1 MWSSSSISVALVAI
15 LFYITFDWHQNQSF
29 VAIQGRQRRLTTAD
43 VETAN
48 PTESAWL
55 DSADPNEQPFPD
67 DNDDTNRDEQCR
79 KYLVNFLNGTTDAAD
94 ECQGFANAFKAANCQ
109 QDNKLDEGQ
118 ALWHSFLQVLGFIE
132 KRRHHTENGTIVDDD
147 VVMDDFYESFECCT
161 SIEDFYSKHCNHES
175 LDAMKL
181 FGITAA
187 LVICGVSKSLL
198 RLAGLHW
205 IPDAGA
211 CIIVG
216 SIIGGT
222 LRLFSSSLVNS
233 LTFDNDLF
241 LQILLPPII
250 FEAALTINKTA
261 FRRDLFPILT
271 LAILGTFFSAASIGY
286 ITYWISGWG
295 SSDGLPLLDALLF
308 GALMSSID
316 PVATLSILSSNGVR
330 QGDTLY
336 NLIFGESLL
345 NDGVAIVLFNSL
357 VTHTGGDDNSALPS
371 ASATLGNFLF
381 VTLVS
386 ALVGIV
392 FGGLCT
398 LYFWGLKGQHS
409 AVTEVAMFFTWA
421 LIPYY
426 IADGIGCSG
435 IISIM
440 TMGFMLDFFVVGGA
454 TETAQG
460 TTATAATTWMNF
472 AAPERQHTPL
482 MGHHRNRLMSG
493 WASAFSGHGQI
504 QDESRHHV
512 GFVAEVISNLMET
525 AIFGYL
531 GLFLFNDKSF
541 KFGLLGTG
549 LFSCVVSRGAMVF
562 LACLLVN
569 IFVFFDVEEL
579 LGQLWHYM
587 WTKEWR
593 AEETPPKIYL
603 DSKTQMVRSFV
614 AYYRGSRTQPLTP
627 CIHVGAIFSWCQG
640 SSIVRSCAE
649 YPSIRCCHATWF

>member
-1 MWSSSSISVALVAI
+1 MLASSISTAFLAM
-15 LFYITFDWHQNQSF
+15 LLYATLQWHGKQPS
-29 VAIQGRQRRLTTAD
+29 AMRAKRRGRRFLH
-43 VETAN
+43 E
-48 PTESAWL
+48 PTES
-55 DSADPNEQPFPD
+55 SDPPNQSLVD
-67 DNDDTNRDEQCR
+67 DDDDINRDEQCR
-79 KYLVNFLNGTTDAAD
+79 KYLVNFLNGTTDASD
-94 ECQGFANAFKAANCQ
+94 ECMGFSNAFDAANCQ
-109 QDNKLDEGQ
+109 EENKLSEGEV
-118 ALWHSFLQVLGFIE
+118 LWDTFLEYLGFIE
-132 KRRHHTENGTIVDDD
+132 KRKHRMDNGTVVDDEI
-147 VVMDDFYESFECCT
+147 VMDDSFENFECCA
-161 SIEDFYSKHCNHES
+161 SISDFYTKHCNNES

-271 LAILGTFFSAASIGY
+271 LAVLGTFFSAVSIGY
-286 ITYWISGWG
+286 ITYWMSSWG

-357 VTHTGGDDNSALPS
+357 VSHTGGDDDSALPS
-371 ASATLGNFLF
+371 AMSTLGNFLF
-381 VTLVS
+381 VTVS
-386 ALVGIV
+386 SVVIGVV

-398 LYFWGLKGQHS
+398 LYFWGLKGQHNS
-409 AVTEVAMFFTWA
+409 VTEVAMFFTWA

-426 IADGIGCSG
+426 IADGIECSG
-435 IISIM
+435 IIAIM
-440 TMGFMLDFFVVGGA
+440 TMGFMLDFFVVGIRDG
-454 TETAQG
+454 TEENSGRQ
-460 TTATAATTWMNF
+460 TWMDF
-472 AAPERQHTPL
+472 AMERQQRLFGQHT
-482 MGHHRNRLMSG
+482 HRCSRWMD
-493 WASAFSGHGQI
+493 AFAGLGQI

-541 KFGLLGTG
+541 RFGLLGTG
-549 LFSCVVSRGAMVF
+549 LFSCVISRAAMIVI
-562 LACLLVN
+562 ACLLVN
-569 IFVFFDVEEL
+569 LFVFFDIEEL
-579 LGQLWHYM
+579 LGQLWHYL
-587 WTKEWR
+587 WRKEWSTT
-593 AEETPPKIYL
+593 ATAPKVYL
-603 DSKTQMVRSFV
+603 NTKTQLVRSF
-614 AYYRGSRTQPLTP
+614 YRHENDEVNP
-627 CIHVGAIFSWCQG
+627 IAFAGAIFC
-640 SSIVRSCAE
+640 RCE
-649 YPSIRCCHATWF
+649 RCCVIRVSTKHSCL